1 MNILL
6 IAGHGNGDPGACAMG
21 YQEANETRRMANV
34 LKLKLERRGIN
45 VIMYDQ
51 NKNAYDTVR
60 YGGEL
65 PLQGIDYVIEL
76 HLNAG
81 VGDTSGNGYT
91 TGTEV
96 LIHASEPGSTVEE
109 CILSKIC
116 ALGFT
121 NRGVKRR
128 GDLAVM
134 GYVVSNGISH
144 ALIETCFIDDADDMM
159 LYEQNFDAIV
169 SAIASGIAEGFGMET
184 EEEEMQFTKEE
195 AAWLKQLY
203 AKSKETAA
211 SDWAADVVK
220 EAKKDGIMDGSRP
233 RDVCTREEAVAM
245 IMRATK
251 E

>member
-6 IAGHGNGDPGACAMG
+6 IAGHGNGDPGACGCG

-34 LKLKLERRGIN
+34 LKQKLERRGIN

-60 YGGEL
+60 YGGAL

-159 LYEQNFDAIV
+159 LYEKNFDAIAG
-169 SAIASGIAEGFGMET
+169 AIAAGVAKGFGLET
-184 EEEEMQFTKEE
+184 EEEMQFTKEE

-203 AKSKETAA
+203 AKSKETTA

-245 IMRATK
+245 IVRATK

>member
-65 PLQGIDYVIEL
+65 LLQGIDYVIEL

-159 LYEQNFDAIV
+159 LYEKNIDAIAG
-169 SAIASGIAEGFGMET
+169 AIAAGVAKGFGLET
-184 EEEEMQFTKEE
+184 EEEMQFTKEE

-203 AKSKETAA
+203 AKSKKTAA

>member
-21 YQEANETRRMANV
+21 YQEANETRRMANIS
-34 LKLKLERRGIN
+34 KPKLEHLGIT

-60 YGGEL
+60 YGGAL

-159 LYEQNFDAIV
+159 LYEKNFDAIAG
-169 SAIASGIAEGFGMET
+169 AIAAGVAKGFGLET
-184 EEEEMQFTKEE
+184 EEEMQFTKEE

-233 RDVCTREEAVAM
+233 RDVSREEAVAM
-245 IMRATK
+245 IVRALGR
-251 E
+251 